1 MSLLSVVSGG
11 HLPVERKYAGR
22 PPGFSRDALSHIE

>member
-11 HLPVERKYAGR
+11 DLSVEREYAGR
-22 PPGFSRDALSHIE
+22 RPGFSRDALSHIE